1 MAKEKHGSAIKL
13 SRSDQIFT
21 VCNYIFWA
29 FILLIV
35 IYPLYF
41 VSFSNNL

>member
-35 IYPLYF
+35 IYPL
-41 VSFSNNL
+41 